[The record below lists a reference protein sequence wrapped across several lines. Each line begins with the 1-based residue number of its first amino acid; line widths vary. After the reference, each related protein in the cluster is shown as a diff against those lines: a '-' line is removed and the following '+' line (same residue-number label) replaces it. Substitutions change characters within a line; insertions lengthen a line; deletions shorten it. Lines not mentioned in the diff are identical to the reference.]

1 MRAHPDERG
10 VIAEFRRALGL
21 RGPHEDAE
29 AAAVR
34 SPRLLAKV
42 DTLVA
47 STDVPPGMPL
57 RAAARKAVV
66 SCVSDFAAKGARPRL
81 ALASVTLAQRTPR
94 AHVRQLASGLAGAA
108 SEFGMAFLGGDTNGG
123 EGLSITVCALG
134 EAPARVPRRSGA
146 RAGDVVMVTGPFG
159 HAAAGL
165 AIATSRRRLAATA
178 RFAAAARRAL
188 VRPVPPLEFCAG
200 AARHFTASMDSS
212 DGLAA
217 TLWEI
222 ASQGRVRVEVD
233 AAPAGEGVRGF
244 AARNG
249 LDAMDLVLYGGE
261 EYETVFACRASSRAA
276 LRRRAARLGVGLM
289 EIGRVTRG
297 RGVVL
302 SDSGRRVRVRNAG
315 WRHLSGR

>member
-1 MRAHPDERG
+1 LRAHPDERG

-21 RGPHEDAE
+21 RGPHDDAE
-29 AAAVR
+29 AATVR
-34 SPRLLAKV
+34 SARLLAKV

-47 STDVPPGMPL
+47 STDVPPGMSP
-57 RAAARKAVV
+57 RDAARKAVV
-66 SCVSDFAAKGARPRL
+66 ACVSDFASKGARPRL
-81 ALASVTLAQRTPR
+81 ALASITLARGTPR

-108 SEFGMAFLGGDTNGG
+108 SEFGIRFLGGDTNGG
-123 EGLSITVCALG
+123 DGLSITVCALG
-134 EAPARVPRRSGA
+134 EAPRRVPRRSGA
-146 RAGDVVMVTGPFG
+146 RAGDIVMVTGPFG

-165 AIATSRRRLAATA
+165 AIATSRGRLASTA
-178 RFAAAARRAL
+178 RFASAARRAL
-188 VRPVPPLEFCAG
+188 FRPSPPLGFCAG

-222 ASQGRVRVEVD
+222 ATQGRVRVEVD

-244 AARNG
+244 AASNG

-261 EYETVFACRASSRAA
+261 EYETVFACRPSSRAA
-276 LRRRAARLGVGLM
+276 LRRRAARHGVRLL
-289 EIGRVTRG
+289 EIGRVAPG

-302 SDSGRRVRVRNAG
+302 ADSGRRAHVRNAG